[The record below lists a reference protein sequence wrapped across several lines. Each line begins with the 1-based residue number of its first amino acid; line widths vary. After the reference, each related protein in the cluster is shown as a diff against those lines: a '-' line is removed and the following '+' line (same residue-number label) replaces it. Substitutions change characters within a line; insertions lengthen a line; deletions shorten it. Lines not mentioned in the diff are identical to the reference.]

1 MIKLRPLRWRDG
13 PGLFRWTR
21 CKHEDPSKREVV
33 ALESERKDE
42 KMGAEVREKGRYST
56 SATEDRRRRP

>member
-42 KMGAEVREKGRYST
+42 RMNPVLGMLTAGGRG
-56 SATEDRRRRP
+56 